1 MRARDAG
8 AMRFVAMALVMVAC
22 ASCGADVSPGEFR
35 VAKIE
40 QAWNKAQRIQLSAVQ
55 LSDLH
60 GELRMLE
67 RQELS
72 VKRDGHVEE
81 QQTEQLN
88 RNLLAVLARYGLDG
102 GKKENFGLNSN
113 RLMEFGD
120 SKPFRDPKLNKM
132 WEKARASG
140 RFENAGDLQRLE
152 RDFHLHDE
160 RIQEY
165 EAMVIQSTGHNMNT
179 VDGAGIPDKQLKEV
193 RSKLHNSLQ
202 RLRELM
208 SMGYVNSEFTEPVAM
223 ELWEMAQQ
231 ANLSEKELHDVKEEL
246 LTLERISEKHSHFRE
261 QLQVSHEKLQH
272 AKATYDDVPF
282 DKTAQD
288 SKRENVKL
296 SHDVDRLGETQR
308 RHNELT
314 DKTRSLAYKVKKLHQ
329 DLSTRLSRPINRQHN
344 EL

>member
-1 MRARDAG
+1 MRARDAE

-60 GELRMLE
+60 GELRLLE

-81 QQTEQLN
+81 QQREQLN

-132 WEKARASG
+132 WEKARGSG
-140 RFENAGDLQRLE
+140 RFENAGDLERLE

-165 EAMVIQSTGHNMNT
+165 EAMVIQSTGRNMNT
-179 VDGAGIPDKQLKEV
+179 VDGAGIPDKQLKEE

-208 SMGYVNSEFTEPVAM
+208 SMGYVNNEFTEPVAM

-282 DKTAQD
+282 GKTAQD

-329 DLSTRLSRPINRQHN
+329 DISTRLSRPLYRQHN

>member
-1 MRARDAG
+1 
-8 AMRFVAMALVMVAC
+8 MVAC

-40 QAWNKAQRIQLSAVQ
+40 QAWNKAQRQQIQLSAVQ

-60 GELRMLE
+60 GELRLLE

-81 QQTEQLN
+81 QQREQLN

-132 WEKARASG
+132 WEKARGSG
-140 RFENAGDLQRLE
+140 RFENAGDLERLE

-165 EAMVIQSTGHNMNT
+165 EAMVIQSTGYIYKKELYTNGHVHDYHNINKKY
-179 VDGAGIPDKQLKEV
+179 KQLKEE

-208 SMGYVNSEFTEPVAM
+208 SMGYVNNEFTEPVAM

-261 QLQVSHEKLQH
+261 QLQVSHEKLQ
-272 AKATYDDVPF
+272 
-282 DKTAQD
+282 
-288 SKRENVKL
+288 
-296 SHDVDRLGETQR
+296 
-308 RHNELT
+308 
-314 DKTRSLAYKVKKLHQ
+314 
-329 DLSTRLSRPINRQHN
+329 
-344 EL
+344 

>member
-1 MRARDAG
+1 
-8 AMRFVAMALVMVAC
+8 MVAC

-40 QAWNKAQRIQLSAVQ
+40 QAWNKAQRQQIQLSAVQ

-60 GELRMLE
+60 GELRLLE

-81 QQTEQLN
+81 QQREQLN

-132 WEKARASG
+132 WEKARGSG
-140 RFENAGDLQRLE
+140 RFENAGDLERLE

-165 EAMVIQSTGHNMNT
+165 EAMVIQSTVNTNCHVVVASGRNMNT
-179 VDGAGIPDKQLKEV
+179 VDGAGIPDKQLKEE

-208 SMGYVNSEFTEPVAM
+208 SMGYVNNEFTEPVAM

-272 AKATYDDVPF
+272 AKAT
-282 DKTAQD
+282 
-288 SKRENVKL
+288 
-296 SHDVDRLGETQR
+296 HDVDRLGETQR

-329 DLSTRLSRPINRQHN
+329 DISTRLSRPLYRQHN

>member
-1 MRARDAG
+1 MRARDAE

-60 GELRMLE
+60 GELRLLE

-81 QQTEQLN
+81 QQREQLN

-132 WEKARASG
+132 WEKARGSG
-140 RFENAGDLQRLE
+140 RFENAGDLERLE

-165 EAMVIQSTGHNMNT
+165 EAMVIQST
-179 VDGAGIPDKQLKEV
+179 
-193 RSKLHNSLQ
+193 
-202 RLRELM
+202 
-208 SMGYVNSEFTEPVAM
+208 EFTEPVAM

-282 DKTAQD
+282 GKTAQD

-329 DLSTRLSRPINRQHN
+329 DISTRLSRPLYRQHN